1 MRIGFALL
9 ILFLVSAPTVSADTY
24 KVSTA
29 EFPEARAIAGLVK
42 EVYREIGHDMELVFR
57 PAKRSLVDVNSEKFD
72 AELARINGAELEYPN
87 LVRVE
92 EPVFA
97 LSFSAIVKAD
107 SNIWLSSWDEMAKH
121 RIGYP
126 RGYRIMDIRTR
137 NMKAVQAKD
146 APSIAKM
153 VKGGRFDIGL
163 IITSDAQK
171 LASEDSAI
179 TVLTP
184 PVETVTLYHYVNV
197 KHRRLIPSIEDVLIK
212 FNDSGRSKELLY
224 QPK

>member
-1 MRIGFALL
+1 
-9 ILFLVSAPTVSADTY
+9 
-24 KVSTA
+24 
-29 EFPEARAIAGLVK
+29 
-42 EVYREIGHDMELVFR
+42 
-57 PAKRSLVDVNSEKFD
+57 
-72 AELARINGAELEYPN
+72 
-87 LVRVE
+87 
-92 EPVFA
+92 
-97 LSFSAIVKAD
+97 
-107 SNIWLSSWDEMAKH
+107 
-121 RIGYP
+121 
-126 RGYRIMDIRTR
+126 
-137 NMKAVQAKD
+137 MKAVQAKD